1 MAVGA
6 GLSASLG
13 IATETTVGTPVPV
26 TRFIEFDSE
35 SVSLKKNMVQG
46 AGLRGGGLV
55 ARASRRVNTG
65 RSVGGDLNFSVV
77 TNGFGLVLQHM
88 MGSFTTTPVS
98 IGGGLYQQ
106 VHNAGTLQGKSFTTQ
121 IMRPDTTG
129 VLTQNAFTYPGCKIT
144 DWEVGVAQNAQVKAK
159 LTIDALDE
167 ATPSNG
173 FAATTLSSAV
183 TQGASSI
190 VTVASV
196 PAGSY
201 VVLDSGVGEEI
212 VQTSG
217 AATGSG
223 PYTSALVYA
232 TTKGHSTGAYVGS
245 ATGLNYGAATAFQ
258 TPSYN
263 TASTEFQFLQGTLY
277 AGGTTATTGGVYTN
291 TGGRNIGTV
300 KSASIK
306 GKNALKTDR
315 YQLGTNGVRAEQI
328 ENGWREYTA
337 DVDAEFYDRSW
348 YDTYVADSPVALQLK
363 FVAPGGTTLSFYAPA
378 AFLDDGNINV
388 GGPDVLDQKLGFML
402 LDDGTN
408 GALQAVYT
416 STDAAV

>member
-13 IATETTVGTPVPV
+13 IATETTVGTPVAV

-35 SVSLKKNMVQG
+35 SVALKKNMVQG
-46 AGLRGGGLV
+46 AGLRQGGLL

-65 RSVGGDLNFSVV
+65 RSVGGDLNFSVT

-88 MGSFTTTPVS
+88 LGSFTTVPTS

-106 VHNAGTLQGKSFTTQ
+106 IHNVGTLQGRSFTTQ
-121 IMRPDTTG
+121 IVRPDTSG
-129 VLTQNAFTYPGCKIT
+129 VLAQNAFTYPGCKIT

-159 LTIDALDE
+159 LTLDALDE
-167 ATPSNG
+167 ANPSNG
-173 FAATTLSSAV
+173 FASTTLSSAV
-183 TQGASSI
+183 VQAATSI
-190 VTVASV
+190 VTVASI
-196 PAGSY
+196 PAGAY
-201 VVLDSGVGEEI
+201 VVLDAGTGEEV

-217 AATGSG
+217 APTGTG
-223 PYTSALVYA
+223 PYTSTLVYPA
-232 TTKGHSTGAYVGS
+232 TKPHNAGVYVGS
-245 ATGLNYGAATAFQ
+245 ATGLNYGAATALQ
-258 TPSYN
+258 TASYN
-263 TASTEFQFLQGTLY
+263 ATTTEFQFLQGSLY
-277 AGGTTATTGGVYTN
+277 AGGTTAVTSGVYTN
-291 TGGRNIGTV
+291 TGGRLVGTV
-300 KSASIK
+300 KSASVK

-337 DVDAEFYDRSW
+337 DVDAEFFDRSF
-348 YDTYVADSPVALQLK
+348 YDAYVADSPIALQLK
-363 FVAPGGTTLSFYAPA
+363 FVAPGGATLGFYAPM
-378 AFLDDGNINV
+378 AFLDDGNMNV
-388 GGPDVLDQKLGFML
+388 GGPDVLDQKLSFAL
-402 LDDGTN
+402 LDDGVN

>member
-13 IATETTVGTPVPV
+13 IATESTVGTPVVV

-88 MGSFTTTPVS
+88 MGSFSTTATS

-106 VHNAGTLQGKSFTTQ
+106 VHNTGTLQGKSFTTQ
-121 IMRPDTTG
+121 IVRPDTTG

-183 TQGASSI
+183 TQGGTSI
-190 VTVASV
+190 TTATAV
-196 PAGSY
+196 PAGAY
-201 VVLDSGVGEEI
+201 VVLDSGVGEEV

-223 PYTSALVYA
+223 PFVSTLVYTA
-232 TTKGHSTGAYVGS
+232 TKPHSTGAYVGS

-263 TASTEFQFLQGTLY
+263 TASTEFQFLQGSLY
-277 AGGTTATTGGVYTN
+277 AGGTTTTTGGIYTN

-328 ENGWREYTA
+328 ENGWREYSA

-363 FVAPGGTTLSFYAPA
+363 FVAPGGTILSFYAPA
-378 AFLDDGNINV
+378 AFLDGGNINV